1 VKPSTK
7 AARTATKLAT
17 KLATMNGAI
26 KLVVVG
32 SSLGGLAALRQLL
45 EPLPAGF
52 RAAVALAQHRRADSD
67 SRLADILA
75 TSCALPVMEPEDKE
89 PLEPGTIYVAPANYH
104 LLVTAEALLLT
115 VDPPVWF
122 ARPSIDVL
130 FESAAE
136 AFGPAAV
143 AVVLT
148 GANED
153 GAAGAQAVKRAGG
166 TVLVQ
171 DPAGAESPVA
181 PRAAIASGAAHEV
194 LALPQ
199 LAARLVQLAGPK

>member
-1 VKPSTK
+1 MS
-7 AARTATKLAT
+7 AT
-17 KLATMNGAI
+17 AI
-26 KLVVVG
+26 KLVAIG
-32 SSLGGLAALRQLL
+32 SSLGGLAALRQVL

-52 RAAVALAQHRRADSD
+52 RPAVALAQHRRADAD
-67 SRLADILA
+67 TRLADLLGA
-75 TSCALPVMEPEDKE
+75 SCALPVLEPEDKE
-89 PLEPGTIYVAPANYH
+89 PLTGGRIYVAPANYH
-104 LLVTAEALLLT
+104 LLVTPELLLLT

-130 FESAAE
+130 FESVAE

-143 AVVLT
+143 AIVLT

-171 DPAGAESPVA
+171 DPADAESPVA
-181 PRAAIASGAAHEV
+181 PRAAIANGAADAV
-194 LALPQ
+194 LPLQA
-199 LAARLVQLAGPK
+199 LAARLLQMAGR